1 MKIENVVYI
10 ITNPQYPGY
19 VKIGYASDLKSRLAS
34 LNTGALV
41 EFEPYAVYET
51 TKDNGDIE
59 IHRII
64 RLLNPILRASKFDD
78 GKAKQKEFFK
88 LDPEEAFQLLENIAI
103 VSGTRDKL
111 YKVDRYFNK
120 YEVFTYLP
128 EKDKPKINGC
138 PNSGSKHQIPDGEYF
153 WGRRIKSLDIIPH
166 AILVVKDGKMFLKS
180 GSFVAPEAERT
191 TKMKNAFNNL
201 KLKDGFLIEDVPVKS
216 VSTAGTIVRGKET
229 DGWISWKDKDGN
241 YIDIYRKKDT

>member
-51 TKDNGDIE
+51 PKDNGDIE

-111 YKVDRYFNK
+111 YKVDKNCNK
-120 YEVFTYLP
+120 IDEGYKEIHILNPNPQTK
-128 EKDKPKINGC
+128 EKDKISLTHKREAFSFSYC
-138 PNSGSKHQIPDGEYF
+138 DIPVGATIVF
-153 WGRRIKSLDIIPH
+153 
-166 AILVVKDGKMFLKS
+166 VKDESLTATVVDDKHVKYGEEVFFLSPLAKKLLNIDRPVQGPLYFKYNGKLLT
-180 GSFVAPEAERT
+180 EIRAE
-191 TKMKNAFNNL
+191 
-201 KLKDGFLIEDVPVKS
+201 
-216 VSTAGTIVRGKET
+216 KESI
-229 DGWISWKDKDGN
+229 GREES
-241 YIDIYRKKDT
+241 